1 MLWSPTGCAAFYS
14 TILKKK
20 FRREKFSSAH
30 LAPRHISA
38 TLPTSAMQRI
48 ICQLG
53 RWLILRLEYLSQ
65 LWSLICEIAGSMR
78 YGVWRPRLL
87 GKQLVAI
94 GFGSQLVVIV
104 TGAFVGAVF
113 GFQIYAKFRGYA
125 METATGAMVSVAMCR
140 ELGPVVTALMVAG
153 RVGSSMAAEIGTMK
167 VSEQIDALRALGVHP
182 IDYLVTPRLL
192 TMMISMPLLIAEAI
206 TFGIFMAYL
215 VVVEAFGVPSAYYMN
230 HMLSATNMQDI
241 SIGMIKGFVFGILI
255 VLISCHQGLAATNGA
270 VGVGRSTTQA
280 MVISALWVLMVNFF
294 LSLLL
299 NIIFPFNAGL

>member
-1 MLWSPTGCAAFYS
+1 MQI
-14 TILKKK
+14 ILC
-20 FRREKFSSAH
+20 H
-30 LAPRHISA
+30 
-38 TLPTSAMQRI
+38 
-48 ICQLG
+48 LG
-53 RWLILRLEYLSQ
+53 RWFILRLEYLGQ
-65 LWSLICEIAGSMR
+65 LWGLAGAIAESLR
-78 YGVWRPRLL
+78 HGVWRPRLL
-87 GKQLVAI
+87 CKQLVAI
-94 GFGSQLVVIV
+94 GYGSQLVVIV

-113 GFQIYAKFRGYA
+113 GFQIYAKFRGYG

-192 TMMISMPLLIAEAI
+192 AMMVSMPLLIAEAV

-215 VVVEAFGVPSAYYMN
+215 VVVEAFGVPSAYYLN
-230 HMLSATNMQDI
+230 HMQSSTNMEDI
-241 SIGMIKGFVFGILI
+241 CICMIKGFVFGILI
-255 VLISCHQGLAATNGA
+255 VLISCQQGLAAHNGA

-280 MVISALWVLMVNFF
+280 MVISALWVLIVNFF

-299 NIIFPFNAGL
+299 NMIFPFNTGL